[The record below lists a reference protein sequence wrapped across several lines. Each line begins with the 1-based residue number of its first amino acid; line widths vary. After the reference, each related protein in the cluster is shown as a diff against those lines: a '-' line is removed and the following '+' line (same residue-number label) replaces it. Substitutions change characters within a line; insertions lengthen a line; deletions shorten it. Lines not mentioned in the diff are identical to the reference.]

1 MRRSG
6 LSVVDSNKNKS
17 INCNI
22 CRNRL
27 HVERCMLCNKNI
39 CELCYIDE
47 YHRCFLCFN
56 RSNYNDK
63 SIIIR
68 APVETNVTKY
78 IKIKKQSWYRKWLCC
93 I

>member
-6 LSVVDSNKNKS
+6 VSVVDSNKNKS

-27 HVERCMLCNKNI
+27 HIERCMLCNRNT
-39 CELCYIDE
+39 CELCYVDE

-56 RSNYNDK
+56 RSSYNDK

-78 IKIKKQSWYRKWLCC
+78 IKVKKQSWYRKWLCC
-93 I
+93 T

>member
-17 INCNI
+17 MNCNI

-27 HVERCMLCNKNI
+27 HVERCMLCNKNT
-39 CELCYIDE
+39 CELCYINE
-47 YHRCFLCFN
+47 YHKCFMCFN
-56 RSNYNDK
+56 RSSYNDK

-78 IKIKKQSWYRKWLCC
+78 IKVKKQSWYRKWLCC